1 MAAPA
6 DQNLYA
12 VSGSLWAR
20 KLASKET
27 AEAFHASWDQACDA
41 VEYVVSRGLVNL
53 QVFFEW
59 SKAYVKRGAL
69 YNARATTDARE
80 RAPGL
85 RSPRP

>member
-1 MAAPA
+1 VIEREFGDAGRLGAMAAPA

-41 VEYVVSRGLVNL
+41 VEYVVSWGPVDL
-53 QVFFEW
+53 QVSFLRV
-59 SKAYVKRGAL
+59 VKS
-69 YNARATTDARE
+69 
-80 RAPGL
+80 L
-85 RSPRP
+85 RQKGRTL